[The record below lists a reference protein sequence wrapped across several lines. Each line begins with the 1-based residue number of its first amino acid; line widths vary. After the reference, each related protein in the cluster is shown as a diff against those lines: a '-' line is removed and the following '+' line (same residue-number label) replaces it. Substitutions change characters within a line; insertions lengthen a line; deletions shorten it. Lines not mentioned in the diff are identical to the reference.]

1 MARWI
6 ISSMGCRVALLHC
19 SGIVATISPRR
30 IGFVVS
36 NRRLYRGRLSGR
48 RYVLVSNKPLRIT
61 AALAVPV
68 GAILG
73 MLAGA
78 ADLEAAGAR
87 ATPSRVAQAK
97 LAARHAATFS
107 KAEDVL
113 AFISSYREE
122 KPLQRVPELVH
133 AMSRLDMLREPEEC
147 GIYVGFLAGV
157 IGESGD
163 GAEKLVAA
171 MFPMPPADQVI
182 LIKAIA
188 YSQRADWRELMMRFI
203 ERMPARKGL
212 IDRFLYRD
220 GPRLEGLMSEQT
232 GAFAVD
238 VNWGLYFATGS
249 AEPARRIIS
258 ALAWTTDR
266 NNVEKLTIGSMAKWT
281 LATNA
286 TRDKELRDIMKAEM
300 NTQSADVRKPLAE
313 VIEAAETFEVK
324 RIRNDAMKAI
334 DELKVKGPQSARDT
348 VWWGQAGQT
357 VLALG
362 CVAASAMGQVEF
374 GIPCVVGG
382 ALSSAALKYLG
393 PQK

>member
-1 MARWI
+1 M
-6 ISSMGCRVALLHC
+6 
-19 SGIVATISPRR
+19 
-30 IGFVVS
+30 
-36 NRRLYRGRLSGR
+36 
-48 RYVLVSNKPLRIT
+48 
-61 AALAVPV
+61 AALAGFVC
-68 GAILG
+68 ALLA
-73 MLAGA
+73 MLAAA
-78 ADLEAAGAR
+78 ADPEAAGAR
-87 ATPSRVAQAK
+87 TTPARAAQAK
-97 LAARHAATFS
+97 LAARDALAFS

-113 AFISSYREE
+113 AFISGYRDE
-122 KPLQRVPELVH
+122 KPQRQVPLIVH
-133 AMSRLDMLREPEEC
+133 AMTRLGMLREPEEC

-157 IGESGD
+157 IGQSGD
-163 GAEKLVAA
+163 GADKLVAA
-171 MFPMPPADQVI
+171 MFPMPPEDQVI

-188 YSQRADWRELMMRFI
+188 YSQRADWRDLMMRFI

-212 IDRFLYRD
+212 IERFLYRD
-220 GPRLEGLMSEQT
+220 GPRLDELMSEQT

-258 ALAWTTDR
+258 ALAWTADR

-300 NTQSADVRKPLAE
+300 NTQPADVRKPLAE

-324 RIRNDAMKAI
+324 RIRSDAMKAI
-334 DELKVKGPQSARDT
+334 EELKVKGPQSARDT

-362 CVAASAMGQVEF
+362 CVAASALGQVEF

-382 ALSSAALKYLG
+382 ALSSAALKYLV